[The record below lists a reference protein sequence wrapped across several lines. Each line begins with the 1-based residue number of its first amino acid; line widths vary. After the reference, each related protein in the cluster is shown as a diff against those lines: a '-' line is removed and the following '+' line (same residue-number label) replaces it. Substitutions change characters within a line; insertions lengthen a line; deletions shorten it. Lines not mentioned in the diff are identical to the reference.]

1 VAVAVH
7 HVGDG
12 AVAYVE
18 TFNGRVRDELLNI
31 EEFTSLT
38 VAQIVVE
45 AWRIEY
51 NTQVNPVPGLSAVD
65 PCRPVLYAP
74 NVPQRSVRL
83 RSVALPIVPR
93 TLVR

>member
-1 VAVAVH
+1 
-7 HVGDG
+7 
-12 AVAYVE
+12 VAYVE

-51 NTQVNPVPGLSAVD
+51 NTY
-65 PCRPVLYAP
+65 RPHF
-74 NVPQRSVRL
+74 L
-83 RSVALPIVPR
+83 RDHLGSP
-93 TLVR
+93 

>member
-7 HVGDG
+7 HVRDG

-51 NTQVNPVPGLSAVD
+51 NTY
-65 PCRPVLYAP
+65 RPHFFRDHLGSP
-74 NVPQRSVRL
+74 
-83 RSVALPIVPR
+83 
-93 TLVR
+93 